1 MPTTTHHYNHPL
13 TNYNRGRALYD
24 LTQYLGADNF
34 DILLSAI
41 CTIADASGNPPQDK
55 DIPSLLTTL
64 TLQLDLI
71 LGISG
76 YPTRVLLEW
85 LALPYADARPE
96 IDDLIKFYH
105 STKPRTTIKDNL

>member
-1 MPTTTHHYNHPL
+1 MPTTTHTYNHTL

-24 LTQYLGADNF
+24 LTQYLGAAQF

-41 CTIADASGNPPQDK
+41 CNPTDASGNPPEDA
-55 DIPSLLTTL
+55 DLPSLHRTL

-71 LGISG
+71 LGIFG

-85 LALPYADARPE
+85 LTLPYADARPE
-96 IDDLIKFYH
+96 IDHLINLYL
-105 STKPRTTIKDNL
+105 STRPRTTIKDNL